1 MYAILFD
8 FDLNSLQTLHPQGA
22 NHAVMDIRS
31 VIETEFHFT
40 RQQDGLYF
48 GDNSVNAVVC
58 VLATQ
63 TLAELFDW
71 FKPSVKSIQLLRI
84 DENTDLM
91 QAITS

>member
-31 VIETEFHFT
+31 VLETEFHFT
-40 RQQDGLYF
+40 RQQDVLYF
-48 GDNSVNAVVC
+48 GDHSVNAVTC

-63 TLAELFDW
+63 TLAERFDW
-71 FKPSVKSIQLLRI
+71 FKPSVKSIRLLRI
-84 DENTDLM
+84 DENADLM
-91 QAITS
+91 RSIIS